1 MITQQ
6 VTLDLPESL
15 MRRARQMAQTLE
27 RPLEQVLT
35 EMLATALPN
44 VDDAPAELQA
54 ELAGMTWLDS
64 DALWQI
70 ARSDMSPQ
78 QQQRLATLSE
88 QQSQSPLIQDE
99 AAQLAQLRN
108 EYGRVTL
115 RKARAYALLSL
126 RGGRPLLSEN

>member
-1 MITQQ
+1 MTTQR
-6 VTLDLPESL
+6 VTLALPESL
-15 MRRARQMAQTLE
+15 MRRAQQTAQTLD
-27 RPLEQVLT
+27 RPLEEVLT
-35 EMLATALPN
+35 DVLAAALPN
-44 VDDAPAELQA
+44 VDDAPADLQA

-70 ARSDMSPQ
+70 ARSEMSPQ
-78 QQQRLATLSE
+78 QQQRLATLSDR
-88 QQSQSPLIQDE
+88 QPQHPLTQDE
-99 AAQLAQLRN
+99 AALLAQLRN